1 MRRINLI
8 FMREDEEMLN
18 GDDEGVVS
26 PENTDDADTIVEDED
41 ICTNSS
47 NNYMPHNDDEVGDD
61 KIHHLGGM
69 YQHWFLDYASYVILE
84 RAVPNLADGLKPV
97 QRRILHSMNLID
109 DGRYNKVANIVGQT
123 MAYHPHGDASIGDA
137 LVQLGQKDLLID
149 TQGNWGN
156 ILTGDS
162 AAAPRYIE
170 ARLSK
175 FALEV
180 VFNNKITPWQL
191 SYDGRK
197 KEPIILPIKFPL
209 LLAQGVEGIAVGL
222 SSKILPHN
230 FNELLDASIAY
241 LRGEDFQIFPDFPT
255 GGLIDVSK
263 YHDGQRGGSVKVRSR
278 IEKIDQKTLRLL
290 DVPYGKTTDSL
301 LKSIKKANDQGK
313 IKVRK
318 LDDFTADHAEIVLH
332 LMPGVS
338 SDKTIDA
345 LYAFT
350 DCEVSIS
357 PNCCVISEQKP
368 HFLTVSEVLRRS
380 ADTTKDL
387 LRQELE
393 VQRGELLEH
402 LMTISLEKIFIE
414 ERIYK
419 DKEYEQAKD
428 IDAALTHIDKRLE
441 PYKDQFVREVNRDDL
456 LHLEDI
462 KMSRIHKFSSDKAN
476 DDIAQT
482 KKKIREVEKNLKH
495 LVEYTIQWFEH
506 IKEKYGKDHPR
517 HTEIRNFDSVDAT
530 KVIESNLKLYHNKED
545 GFIGTGLKPSES
557 EYICNCSEI
566 DEILIIYNNG
576 QYKVVKVADK
586 IFIGKDVRHID
597 VYRKSDQRT
606 IYNVVYRDGRG
617 SMAPYYIK
625 RFNITSVQRDK
636 LYDLT
641 LGTPGS
647 KISYMTVNPNGEAE
661 VLRITIKSLNK
672 AAHTKSFER
681 NFAEIPIRGRGTKG
695 LLLTRAEIKSIA
707 VKEHGGSTLGGR
719 PVWWDPDVQRLN
731 YDKQGQ
737 YLGEFLS
744 NDHILVVLD
753 NDEYY
758 ITSFED
764 TNHFETNVSHI
775 EKYDPHKVWTIVM
788 KDKDTGLHN
797 LKRFTLEARASK
809 QNMLG
814 DPSRFTHAFL
824 TDTPFPRL
832 KFTFAKP
839 DDFRQPIE
847 IEAEEFIQVKSV
859 GTKGK
864 KVAPYKVG
872 LIEELE
878 PTHRPEPLAEP
889 ETEEIEAN
897 HEENN
902 EDNSAD
908 PESLF

>member
-1 MRRINLI
+1 
-8 FMREDEEMLN
+8 MREDEDLVN
-18 GDDEGVVS
+18 DENEEETPTEITEDTETVS
-26 PENTDDADTIVEDED
+26 DDED
-41 ICTNSS
+41 IIDSTT
-47 NNYMPHNDDEVGDD
+47 NYMPHNDDEAGED

-84 RAVPNLADGLKPV
+84 RAVPNVVDGLKPV
-97 QRRILHSMNLID
+97 QRRILHAMNVID

-137 LVQLGQKDLLID
+137 LVQMGQKDLLID

-197 KEPIILPIKFPL
+197 KEPINLPVKFPL

-241 LRGEDFQIFPDFPT
+241 LRGEEFQIYPDFPT

-278 IEKIDQKTLRLL
+278 IEKIDQKTLRIL
-290 DVPYGKTTDSL
+290 DVPFGRTTDSL
-301 LKSIKKANDQGK
+301 LESIKKANDKGK
-313 IKVRK
+313 IKIRK
-318 LDDFTADHAEIVLH
+318 FDDFTASHAEIVVH

-357 PNCCVISEQKP
+357 PNCCVISDKKP

-380 ADTTKDL
+380 AETTKDL

-393 VQRGELLEH
+393 VQLGELKEH
-402 LMTISLEKIFIE
+402 LMSISLEKIFIE

-419 DKEYEQAKD
+419 DKEYEQAKTL
-428 IDAALTHIDKRLE
+428 DAALDHIDKRLE
-441 PYKDQFVREVNRDDL
+441 PFKENFVREVTRDDL
-456 LHLEDI
+456 LRLEDI
-462 KMSRIHKFSSDKAN
+462 KMSRIHKFSSDKA
-476 DDIAQT
+476 DEDISLT

-495 LVEYTIQWFEH
+495 LVDYTIAWFEH
-506 IKEKYGKDHPR
+506 LKEKYGKNYPR
-517 HTEIRNFDSVDAT
+517 QTEIRNFDSVDAT
-530 KVIESNLKLYHNKED
+530 KVIESNLKLYFNKED
-545 GFIGTGLKPSES
+545 GFIGTGLKASES
-557 EYICNCSEI
+557 EYVCNCSEI
-566 DEILIIYNNG
+566 DEIIIIYNNG

-586 IFIGKDVRHID
+586 IFVGKDVRYLD

-606 IYNVVYRDGRG
+606 IFNVVYRDGKG
-617 SMAPYYIK
+617 AMAPYYIK

-636 LYDLT
+636 LYDIT

-647 KISYMTVNPNGEAE
+647 KIAYMTVNPNGEAE
-661 VLRITIKSLNK
+661 VLKITIKSLNK
-672 AAHTKSFER
+672 VAHTKSFER
-681 NFAEIPIRGRGTKG
+681 DFAEIPIRGRGTKG
-695 LLLTRAEIKSIA
+695 LLLTRAEIKSIT

-719 PVWWDPDVQRLN
+719 KVWWDPDIQRLN
-731 YDKQGQ
+731 YDKQGRL
-737 YLGEFLS
+737 LGEFLGE
-744 NDHILVVLD
+744 DRVLVVLD
-753 NDEYY
+753 NYDYY
-758 ITSFED
+758 ITTFDE
-764 TNHFETNVSHI
+764 TNHFETNILRI

-788 KDKDTGLHN
+788 KDWETGCNN
-797 LKRFTLEARASK
+797 LKRFVLDARASK

-814 DPSRFTHAFL
+814 DPKRFTFVFL
-824 TDTPFPRL
+824 TDTPYPRL

-839 DDFRQPIE
+839 DDFRAPIE
-847 IEAEEFIQVKSV
+847 VEAEDFIQVKSV

-864 KVAPYKVG
+864 RVAAWKVASV
-872 LIEELE
+872 EELE
-878 PTHRPEPLAEP
+878 PTRQPEPTP
-889 ETEEIEAN
+889 ENDNTNEENTEEPAP
-897 HEENN
+897 
-902 EDNSAD
+902 DA
-908 PESLF
+908 ESLF

>member
-1 MRRINLI
+1 MHRNTQRRMLENDDLI
-8 FMREDEEMLN
+8 PNDAEEVSDKETSEETDVV
-18 GDDEGVVS
+18 GDDETLC
-26 PENTDDADTIVEDED
+26 E
-41 ICTNSS
+41 SS
-47 NNYMPHNDDEVGDD
+47 NNYMPHNDDEVGED

-69 YQHWFLDYASYVILE
+69 YQNWFLDYASYVILE
-84 RAVPNLADGLKPV
+84 RAVPNITDGLKPV
-97 QRRILHSMNLID
+97 QRRILHAMNVID
-109 DGRYNKVANIVGQT
+109 DGRFNKVANIVGQT

-137 LVQLGQKDLLID
+137 LVQLGQKELLID

-197 KEPIILPIKFPL
+197 KEPINLPVKFPL

-241 LRGEDFQIFPDFPT
+241 LRGEEFQIYPDFPT

-278 IEKIDQKTLRLL
+278 IEKIDQKTLRIL
-290 DVPYGKTTDSL
+290 DVPFGKTTDTL
-301 LKSIKKANDQGK
+301 LESIKKANDKGK
-313 IKVRK
+313 IKIRK
-318 LDDFTADHAEIVLH
+318 FDDFTASHAEIVVH

-357 PNCCVISEQKP
+357 PNCCVISDKKP

-393 VQRGELLEH
+393 VQLGELKEH
-402 LMTISLEKIFIE
+402 LMSISLEKIFIE

-419 DKEYEQAKD
+419 DKEYEQAKNLD
-428 IDAALTHIDKRLE
+428 IALAHIDKRLE
-441 PYKDQFVREVNRDDL
+441 PFKENFVREVTRDDL
-456 LHLEDI
+456 LRLEDI
-462 KMSRIHKFSSDKAN
+462 KMSRIHKFSSDKA
-476 DDIAQT
+476 DEDISQT

-495 LVEYTIQWFEH
+495 LVEYTIAWFEH
-506 IKEKYGKDHPR
+506 LKEKYGKNFPR
-517 HTEIRNFDSVDAT
+517 QTEIRSFDSVDAT
-530 KVIESNLKLYHNKED
+530 KVIESNLKLYQNKAD

-557 EYICNCSEI
+557 EFVCNCSEI

-586 IFIGKDVRHID
+586 IFVGKDVRYLD

-606 IYNVVYRDGRG
+606 IFNVVYRDGKG

-647 KISYMTVNPNGEAE
+647 KIAYMTVNPNGEAE

-672 AAHTKSFER
+672 GALTKNFER

-695 LLLTRAEIKSIA
+695 LLLTRAEIKSIS

-731 YDKQGQ
+731 YDKQGNF
-737 YLGEFLS
+737 LGEFQS
-744 NDHILVVLD
+744 DDHILVVLD

-758 ITSFED
+758 ITGFDE
-764 TNHFETNVSHI
+764 TIHFEPNVSRI
-775 EKYDPHKVWTIVM
+775 EKYDPQKVWTIVM
-788 KDKDTGLHN
+788 KDWETGLHN

-814 DPSRFTHAFL
+814 DPKRFSHAYL
-824 TDTPFPRL
+824 TDTPYPRL

-839 DDFRQPIE
+839 DDFRAPIE
-847 IEAEEFIQVKSV
+847 IEAEEFIQVKGV

-864 KVAPYKVG
+864 KVAPWKVG
-872 LIEELE
+872 NIEELE
-878 PTHRPEPLAEP
+878 PTRQP
-889 ETEEIEAN
+889 ETIEPSQPEN
-897 HEENN
+897 TTNEEENT
-902 EDNSAD
+902 EESAAD
-908 PESLF
+908 AGSLF

>member
-1 MRRINLI
+1 
-8 FMREDEEMLN
+8 MREDEEIIDDSSEELPE
-18 GDDEGVVS
+18 GDDSALDGV
-26 PENTDDADTIVEDED
+26 DE
-41 ICTNSS
+41 SEELGES
-47 NNYMPHNDDEVGDD
+47 NNYTPHNDDDAGDD

-84 RAVPNLADGLKPV
+84 RAVPHLADGLKPV
-97 QRRILHSMNLID
+97 QRRILHAMNVID

-123 MAYHPHGDASIGDA
+123 MQYHPHGDASIGDA
-137 LVQLGQKDLLID
+137 LVQMGQKELLID

-156 ILTGDS
+156 ILTGDD

-197 KEPIILPIKFPL
+197 KEPINLPIKFPL

-263 YHDGQRGGSVKVRSR
+263 YHDGQRGGSVKIRSR
-278 IEKIDQKTLRLL
+278 IEKIDQKTLRIL
-290 DVPYGKTTDSL
+290 DVPFGKTTDSL
-301 LKSIKKANDQGK
+301 LESIKKANDKGK
-313 IKVRK
+313 IKIRK
-318 LDDFTADHAEIVLH
+318 FDDYTASHAEIVVH

-357 PNCCVISEQKP
+357 PNCCVIYDKKP
-368 HFLTVSEVLRRS
+368 HFLTVSDVLRRS
-380 ADTTKDL
+380 ADNTKDL

-428 IDAALTHIDKRLE
+428 LDTALAHIDKRLE
-441 PYKDQFVREVNRDDL
+441 PFKADFVRDVTRDDL
-456 LHLEDI
+456 LRLEDI
-462 KMSRIHKFSSDKAN
+462 KMSRIHKFSSDKA
-476 DDIAQT
+476 DEDIANT
-482 KKKIREVEKNLKH
+482 KKKIKAVEKNLKH
-495 LVEYTIQWFEH
+495 LTDYTIQWFEH
-506 IKEKYGKDHPR
+506 LKEKYGADHPR
-517 HTEIRNFDSVDAT
+517 LTEIRSFDSVDAT
-530 KVIESNLKLYHNKED
+530 KVIESNLKLYHNPSD

-557 EYICNCSEI
+557 SFVCNCSEI
-566 DEILIIYNNG
+566 DEILIIYRNG

-586 IFIGKDVRHID
+586 IFVGKDVYYIN

-606 IYNVVYRDGRG
+606 IYNVVYRDGKG
-617 SMAPYYIK
+617 PMAPYYIK

-636 LYDLT
+636 VYDIT
-641 LGTPGS
+641 LGRPGS
-647 KISYMTVNPNGEAE
+647 KIAYMTANLNGEAE
-661 VLRITIKSLNK
+661 VLRISIKSLNK
-672 AAHTKSFER
+672 IAHTKSFER
-681 NFAEIPIRGRGTKG
+681 DFAEVPIRGRGTKG
-695 LLLTRAEIKSIA
+695 LLLTRAEVQKIT

-719 PVWWDPDVQRLN
+719 PVWWDADVQRIN

-737 YLGEFLS
+737 YLGEFMS
-744 NDHILVVLD
+744 DDKILVVLD
-753 NDEYY
+753 NYEYY
-758 ITSFED
+758 LTSFDD
-764 TNHFETNVSHI
+764 TNHYETNVLRI

-788 KDKDTGLHN
+788 KDWETGLHN
-797 LKRFTLEARASK
+797 LKRFTLDAKPTRQS
-809 QNMLG
+809 MLA
-814 DPSRFTHAFL
+814 DTKRFTFAYL
-824 TDTPFPRL
+824 TDTPYPRL
-832 KFTFAKP
+832 RFTFAKP
-839 DDFRQPIE
+839 DDFRAPLE
-847 IEAEEFIQVKSV
+847 IEADDLIAVKSA

-864 KVAPYKVG
+864 KVANWKVAA
-872 LIEELE
+872 IEELE
-878 PTHRPEPLAEP
+878 PTRQPEVVSDGAS
-889 ETEEIEAN
+889 A
-897 HEENN
+897 ENN
-902 EDNSAD
+902 ENPDENTEENAPAEPD
-908 PESLF
+908 SLF

>member
-1 MRRINLI
+1 
-8 FMREDEEMLN
+8 MREDEEIIDDSSEELPE
-18 GDDEGVVS
+18 GDDSALDGV
-26 PENTDDADTIVEDED
+26 DE
-41 ICTNSS
+41 SEELGES
-47 NNYMPHNDDEVGDD
+47 NNYTPHNDDDAGDD

-84 RAVPNLADGLKPV
+84 RAVPHLADGLKPV
-97 QRRILHSMNLID
+97 QRRILHAMNVID

-123 MAYHPHGDASIGDA
+123 MQYHPHGDASIGDA
-137 LVQLGQKDLLID
+137 LVQMGQKELLID

-156 ILTGDS
+156 ILTGDD

-197 KEPIILPIKFPL
+197 KEPINLPIKFPL

-263 YHDGQRGGSVKVRSR
+263 YHDGQRGGSVKIRSR
-278 IEKIDQKTLRLL
+278 IEKIDQKTLRIL
-290 DVPYGKTTDSL
+290 DVPFGKTTDSL
-301 LKSIKKANDQGK
+301 LESIKKANDKGK
-313 IKVRK
+313 IKIRK
-318 LDDFTADHAEIVLH
+318 FDDYTASHAEIVVH

-357 PNCCVISEQKP
+357 PNCCVIYDKKP
-368 HFLTVSEVLRRS
+368 HFLTVSDVLRRS
-380 ADTTKDL
+380 ADNTKDL

-428 IDAALTHIDKRLE
+428 LDTALAHIDKRLE
-441 PYKDQFVREVNRDDL
+441 PYKPDFVREVTRDDL
-456 LHLEDI
+456 LRLEDI
-462 KMSRIHKFSSDKAN
+462 KMSRIHKFSSDKA
-476 DDIAQT
+476 DEDIANT
-482 KKKIREVEKNLKH
+482 KKKIKAVEKNLKH
-495 LVEYTIQWFEH
+495 LTDYTIQWFEH
-506 IKEKYGKDHPR
+506 LKEKYGADHPR
-517 HTEIRNFDSVDAT
+517 LTEIRSFDSVDAT
-530 KVIESNLKLYHNKED
+530 KVIESNLKLYHNPSD

-557 EYICNCSEI
+557 SFVCNCSEI
-566 DEILIIYNNG
+566 DEILIIYRSG

-586 IFIGKDVRHID
+586 IFVGKDVYYVN

-606 IYNVVYRDGRG
+606 IYNVVYRDGKG
-617 SMAPYYIK
+617 PMAPYYIK

-636 LYDLT
+636 VYDIT
-641 LGTPGS
+641 LGRPGS
-647 KISYMTVNPNGEAE
+647 KIAYMTANLNGEAE
-661 VLRITIKSLNK
+661 VLRISIKSLNK
-672 AAHTKSFER
+672 IAHTKSFER
-681 NFAEIPIRGRGTKG
+681 DFAEVPIRGRGTKG
-695 LLLTRAEIKSIA
+695 LLLTRAEVQKIT

-719 PVWWDPDVQRLN
+719 PVWWDADVQRIN

-737 YLGEFLS
+737 YLGEFMS
-744 NDHILVVLD
+744 DDKILVVLD
-753 NDEYY
+753 NYEYY
-758 ITSFED
+758 LTSFDD
-764 TNHFETNVSHI
+764 TNHYETNVLRI

-788 KDKDTGLHN
+788 KDWETGLHN
-797 LKRFTLEARASK
+797 LKRFTLDAKPTRQS
-809 QNMLG
+809 MLA
-814 DPSRFTHAFL
+814 DTKRFTFAYL
-824 TDTPFPRL
+824 TDTPYPRL
-832 KFTFAKP
+832 RFTFSKP
-839 DDFRQPIE
+839 DDFRAPLE
-847 IEAEEFIQVKSV
+847 IEADDFIAVKSA

-864 KVAPYKVG
+864 KVANWKVAA
-872 LIEELE
+872 IEELE
-878 PTHRPEPLAEP
+878 PTRQPEVVSDGAS
-889 ETEEIEAN
+889 A
-897 HEENN
+897 ENN
-902 EDNSAD
+902 ENPDENTEENAPAEPD
-908 PESLF
+908 SLF

>member
-1 MRRINLI
+1 
-8 FMREDEEMLN
+8 MREDEDLVN
-18 GDDEGVVS
+18 DENEEETPTEITEDTETVS
-26 PENTDDADTIVEDED
+26 DDED
-41 ICTNSS
+41 IIDSTT
-47 NNYMPHNDDEVGDD
+47 NYMPHNDDEAGED

-84 RAVPNLADGLKPV
+84 RAVPNVVDGLKPV
-97 QRRILHSMNLID
+97 QRRILHAMNVID

-137 LVQLGQKDLLID
+137 LVQMGQKDLLID

-197 KEPIILPIKFPL
+197 KEPINLPVKFPL

-241 LRGEDFQIFPDFPT
+241 LKGEEFQIYPDFPT

-278 IEKIDQKTLRLL
+278 IEKIDQKTLRIL
-290 DVPYGKTTDSL
+290 DVPFGRTTDSL
-301 LKSIKKANDQGK
+301 LESIKKANDKGK
-313 IKVRK
+313 IKIRK
-318 LDDFTADHAEIVLH
+318 FDDFTASHAEIVVH

-357 PNCCVISEQKP
+357 PNCCVISDKKP

-380 ADTTKDL
+380 AETTKDL

-393 VQRGELLEH
+393 VQLGELKEH
-402 LMTISLEKIFIE
+402 LMSISLEKIFIE

-419 DKEYEQAKD
+419 DKEYEQAKTL
-428 IDAALTHIDKRLE
+428 DAALDHIDKRLE
-441 PYKDQFVREVNRDDL
+441 PFKEQFVRDVTRDDL
-456 LHLEDI
+456 LRLEDI
-462 KMSRIHKFSSDKAN
+462 KMSRIHKFSSDKA
-476 DDIAQT
+476 DEDISLT

-495 LVEYTIQWFEH
+495 LVDYTIAWFEH
-506 IKEKYGKDHPR
+506 LKEKYGKNYPR
-517 HTEIRNFDSVDAT
+517 QTEIRNFDSVDAT
-530 KVIESNLKLYHNKED
+530 KVIESNLKLYFNKED
-545 GFIGTGLKPSES
+545 GFIGTGLKASES
-557 EYICNCSEI
+557 EYVCNCSEI
-566 DEILIIYNNG
+566 DEIIIIYNNG

-586 IFIGKDVRHID
+586 IFVGKDVRYLD

-606 IYNVVYRDGRG
+606 IFNVVYRDGKG
-617 SMAPYYIK
+617 AMAPYYIK

-636 LYDLT
+636 LYDIT

-647 KISYMTVNPNGEAE
+647 KIAYMTVNPNGEAE
-661 VLRITIKSLNK
+661 VLKITIKSLNK
-672 AAHTKSFER
+672 VAHTKSFER
-681 NFAEIPIRGRGTKG
+681 DFAEIPIRGRGTKG
-695 LLLTRAEIKSIA
+695 LLLTRAEIKSIT

-719 PVWWDPDVQRLN
+719 KVWWDPDIQRLN
-731 YDKQGQ
+731 YDKQGRL
-737 YLGEFLS
+737 LGEFLGE
-744 NDHILVVLD
+744 DRVLVVLD
-753 NDEYY
+753 NYDYY
-758 ITSFED
+758 ITTFDE
-764 TNHFETNVSHI
+764 TNHFETNILRI

-788 KDKDTGLHN
+788 KDWETGCNN
-797 LKRFTLEARASK
+797 LKRFVLDARASK

-814 DPSRFTHAFL
+814 DPKRFTFVFL
-824 TDTPFPRL
+824 TDTPYPRL

-839 DDFRQPIE
+839 DDFRAPIE
-847 IEAEEFIQVKSV
+847 VEAEDFIQVKSV

-864 KVAPYKVG
+864 RVAAWKVASV
-872 LIEELE
+872 EELE
-878 PTHRPEPLAEP
+878 PTRQPEPTP
-889 ETEEIEAN
+889 ENDNTNEENTEEPAP
-897 HEENN
+897 
-902 EDNSAD
+902 DA
-908 PESLF
+908 ESLF

>member
-1 MRRINLI
+1 
-8 FMREDEEMLN
+8 MREDEEIIDDSSEELPE
-18 GDDEGVVS
+18 GDDSALDGV
-26 PENTDDADTIVEDED
+26 DE
-41 ICTNSS
+41 SEELGES
-47 NNYMPHNDDEVGDD
+47 NNYTPHNDDDAGDD

-84 RAVPNLADGLKPV
+84 RAVPHLADGLKPV
-97 QRRILHSMNLID
+97 QRRILHAMNVID

-123 MAYHPHGDASIGDA
+123 MQYHPHGDASIGDA
-137 LVQLGQKDLLID
+137 LVQMGQKELLID

-156 ILTGDS
+156 ILTGDD

-197 KEPIILPIKFPL
+197 KEPINLPIKFPL

-263 YHDGQRGGSVKVRSR
+263 YHDGQRGGSVKIRSR
-278 IEKIDQKTLRLL
+278 IEKIDQKTLRIL
-290 DVPYGKTTDSL
+290 DVPFGKTTDSL
-301 LKSIKKANDQGK
+301 LESIKKANDKGK
-313 IKVRK
+313 IKIRK
-318 LDDFTADHAEIVLH
+318 FDDYTASHAEIVVH

-357 PNCCVISEQKP
+357 PNCCVIYDKKP
-368 HFLTVSEVLRRS
+368 HFLTVSDVLRRS
-380 ADTTKDL
+380 ADNTKDL

-428 IDAALTHIDKRLE
+428 LDTALAHIDKRLE
-441 PYKDQFVREVNRDDL
+441 PYKPDFVREVTRDDL
-456 LHLEDI
+456 LRLEDI
-462 KMSRIHKFSSDKAN
+462 KMSRIHKFSSDKA
-476 DDIAQT
+476 DEDIANT
-482 KKKIREVEKNLKH
+482 KKKIKAVEKNLKH
-495 LVEYTIQWFEH
+495 LTDYTIQWFEH
-506 IKEKYGKDHPR
+506 LKEKYGADHPR
-517 HTEIRNFDSVDAT
+517 LTEIRSFDSVDAT
-530 KVIESNLKLYHNKED
+530 KVIESNLKLYHNPSD

-557 EYICNCSEI
+557 SFVCNCSEI
-566 DEILIIYNNG
+566 DEILIIYRSG

-586 IFIGKDVRHID
+586 IFVGKDVYYIN

-606 IYNVVYRDGRG
+606 IYNVVYRDGKG
-617 SMAPYYIK
+617 PMAPYYIK

-636 LYDLT
+636 VYDIT
-641 LGTPGS
+641 LGRPGS
-647 KISYMTVNPNGEAE
+647 KIAYMTANLNGEAE
-661 VLRITIKSLNK
+661 VLRISIKSLNK
-672 AAHTKSFER
+672 IAHTKSFER
-681 NFAEIPIRGRGTKG
+681 DFAEVPIRGRGTKG
-695 LLLTRAEIKSIA
+695 LLLTRAEVQKIT

-719 PVWWDPDVQRLN
+719 PVWWDADVQRIN

-737 YLGEFLS
+737 YLGEFMS
-744 NDHILVVLD
+744 DDKILVVLD
-753 NDEYY
+753 NYEYY
-758 ITSFED
+758 LTSFDD
-764 TNHFETNVSHI
+764 TNHYETNVLRI

-788 KDKDTGLHN
+788 KDWETGLHN
-797 LKRFTLEARASK
+797 LKRFTLDAKPTRQS
-809 QNMLG
+809 MLA
-814 DPSRFTHAFL
+814 DTKRFTFAYL
-824 TDTPFPRL
+824 TDTPYPRL
-832 KFTFAKP
+832 RFTFAKP
-839 DDFRQPIE
+839 DDFRAPLE
-847 IEAEEFIQVKSV
+847 IEADDFIAVKSA

-864 KVAPYKVG
+864 KVANWKVAA
-872 LIEELE
+872 IEELE
-878 PTHRPEPLAEP
+878 PTRQPEVVSDGAS
-889 ETEEIEAN
+889 A
-897 HEENN
+897 ENN
-902 EDNSAD
+902 ENPDENTEENAPAEPD
-908 PESLF
+908 SLF